1 MNYLS
6 LNLLVLVLVVVL
18 VRINVL
24 VANGLLCMRRDGS
37 MAEA

>member
-6 LNLLVLVLVVVL
+6 LILSILLLVVVL

-24 VANGLLCMRRDGS
+24 VGNGLLCMQRDGKS
-37 MAEA
+37 VEA

>member
-6 LNLLVLVLVVVL
+6 LGLSILLLVVVL

-24 VANGLLCMRRDGS
+24 VASGLLCMRRDRR
-37 MAEA
+37 MVEA

>member
-6 LNLLVLVLVVVL
+6 LGLSILLLVVVL

-24 VANGLLCMRRDGS
+24 VASGLLCMRRDGR

>member
-6 LNLLVLVLVVVL
+6 LGLSILLLVVVL

-24 VANGLLCMRRDGS
+24 AGSGLLCMLRDGRTV
-37 MAEA
+37 EA

>member
-6 LNLLVLVLVVVL
+6 LGLSILLLVVVL

-24 VANGLLCMRRDGS
+24 AASGLLCMLRDGKTV
-37 MAEA
+37 EA